1 MGARRLS
8 RSPARTPEH
17 REQQIVSDALDL
29 IHRRIQDGTASA
41 QETVTFAKFGTGRE
55 DLERERLRQEN
66 EKLRAQIEN
75 MATAKRI
82 EELYDEAIAAMRG
95 YSGQEQYL
103 PPDDEEYYDY

>member
-1 MGARRLS
+1 MGARRKH
-8 RSPARTPEH
+8 RSPARTPEA

-29 IHRRIQDGTASA
+29 IHTRILDGTASA

-55 DLERERLRQEN
+55 DLERERLSQEN

-82 EELYDEAIAAMRG
+82 EELYEDAIAAMRG
-95 YSGQEQYL
+95 YSGQEEYI
-103 PPDDEEYYDY
+103 PDEDEYDDY